1 MPGAYTSWMTRCF
14 RIPLRGVLLLAAL
27 LLPAAHAA
35 DNPPTHTVPDTLAQ
49 RIASCTACHGEHGEG
64 SPGTGF
70 FPRLAGKPAEYL
82 ARQLRYF
89 QLGLRRYGPMEYT
102 VRPLTD
108 TYMHEIASYFAQQE
122 VPYSPSPTPRVSAAQ
137 LARGQALTEHGDP
150 GRKIPPCQ
158 ACHGSQLTGVQPSTP
173 GLVGLPYDYV
183 SSQLGS
189 WRTGTRA
196 AAAPD
201 CMATVANRL
210 TPEDITAV
218 SAFLATRQLPADMH
232 AQPPGSV
239 TPPLQCGVLGN
250 ARPAEAPVKGDGA

>member
-1 MPGAYTSWMTRCF
+1 MTKPS
-14 RIPLRGVLLLAAL
+14 ILRRGGVLLVIVLAA
-27 LLPAAHAA
+27 AAARA
-35 DNPPTHTVPDTLAQ
+35 DDTSHTVPDTLAQ

-64 SPGTGF
+64 TPDSGF
-70 FPRLAGKPAEYL
+70 FPRLAGKPAGYL
-82 ARQLRYF
+82 ARQLHYF
-89 QLGLRRYGPMEYT
+89 QQGLRKYGPMEYT
-102 VRPLTD
+102 ARPLSD
-108 TYMHEIASYFAQQE
+108 AYMREIAEYFAQQE
-122 VPYSPSPTPRVSAAQ
+122 VPYAPSPTPKVSAEL

-150 GRKIPPCQ
+150 ARKIPPCE
-158 ACHGSQLTGVQPSTP
+158 ACHGAQLTGVAPSTP

-201 CMATVANRL
+201 CMATIANRL

-218 SAFLATRQLPADMH
+218 SAWLATRALPADMH

-239 TPPLQCGVLGN
+239 NPPLQCGVLRD
-250 ARPAEAPVKGDGA
+250 ADAATAKGDGA

>member
-1 MPGAYTSWMTRCF
+1 MTTHPRS
-14 RIPLRGVLLLAAL
+14 LRGAAL
-27 LLPAAHAA
+27 LLACLLVGAAHAA
-35 DNPPTHTVPDTLAQ
+35 DGTPRTVPDTLAQ

-64 SPGTGF
+64 SPDTGF

-89 QLGLRRYGPMEYT
+89 QLGLRKYGPMEYT
-102 VRPLTD
+102 VRPLSD
-108 TYMHEIASYFAQQE
+108 AYMHEIADYFAQQQ
-122 VPYSPSPTPRVSAAQ
+122 VPYSPSPTPRVSDA
-137 LARGQALTEHGDP
+137 LMVRGQTLTEHGDP

-158 ACHGSQLTGVQPSTP
+158 ACHGSQLTGVEPSTP

-210 TPEDITAV
+210 TPDDITAV
-218 SAFLATRQLPADMH
+218 SAYLATRQLPADLH
-232 AQPPGSV
+232 AQPAGTV

-250 ARPAEAPVKGDGA
+250 AAPASAPAGGNGA

>member
-27 LLPAAHAA
+27 LLPAVHAA

-201 CMATVANRL
+201 CMSTIANRL
-210 TPEDITAV
+210 TPADITAV

-250 ARPAEAPVKGDGA
+250 APPAEAPVKGDGA